1 MLKGQYLG
9 ESKGNLKQGN
19 TYFINKYDDTNFR
32 RKVVF
37 IYADESLNN
46 CVGLIDYSKEEWN
59 IL

>member
-37 IYADESLNN
+37 IYKDESLNN
-46 CVGLIDYSKEEWN
+46 CVGLIDYSKKE
-59 IL
+59 

>member
-37 IYADESLNN
+37 IYKDESLNN
-46 CVGLIDYSKEEWN
+46 CVGLIDYSKKEWN
-59 IL
+59 IF